1 MNENFQTKQINAHSN
16 VTTGIQLKVVLSKAE
31 PVNYEHERDDGLSP
45 LGTISLKQNRGHT
58 EENLLQSMHL
68 IQK

>member
-16 VTTGIQLKVVLSKAE
+16 VTTGIQLKVVLSKVK

-45 LGTISLKQNRGHT
+45 LNSGLF
-58 EENLLQSMHL
+58 L
-68 IQK
+68 